1 MIRKWFMHP
10 MSSGKISF
18 SHFLTNLIHLILTRE
33 ERSENIVD
41 KSTVKYGWNNYLQI
55 ELSEVS

>member
-1 MIRKWFMHP
+1 MHL